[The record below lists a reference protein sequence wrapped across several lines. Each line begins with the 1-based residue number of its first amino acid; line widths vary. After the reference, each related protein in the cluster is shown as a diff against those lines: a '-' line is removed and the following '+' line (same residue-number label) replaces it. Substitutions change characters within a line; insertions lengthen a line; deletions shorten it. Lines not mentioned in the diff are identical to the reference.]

1 MSREVF
7 TGADAISPILRYPSV
22 DMTSRTEPSSNT
34 WIREELLHL
43 LSVSGT
49 MAGLSITGVALL
61 HTAGKAAA
69 PTTIVDDVF
78 VLCSLLF
85 LLCIYVIFW
94 ALRSRKP
101 ALAARLA
108 ELADVI
114 FLSALTAMILAGLMM
129 AYTLW

>member
-1 MSREVF
+1 
-7 TGADAISPILRYPSV
+7 
-22 DMTSRTEPSSNT
+22 
-34 WIREELLHL
+34 
-43 LSVSGT
+43 